1 MIHAQTTTMMKKIR
15 AYSPK
20 NEKIDPM
27 LNLDGVM
34 LITSS
39 ERFCSS
45 AIEILLL
52 FKDILISWQVKT
64 CMVKYDSDS
73 CPLYIS

>member
-1 MIHAQTTTMMKKIR
+1 MMKKIR

-27 LNLDGVM
+27 LNLAGVM

-52 FKDILISWQVKT
+52 FKT
-64 CMVKYDSDS
+64 F
-73 CPLYIS
+73 